1 MFNSKN
7 LFQYLAAVGIVI
19 LASYFSGQ
27 IKSAF
32 VERNDDYEM
41 IRKYLLNDSPLYGH
55 NRPKIW
61 IHSKY
66 EVNSRF
72 WKSFYS
78 RTSTDLNQ
86 PYIHLTVKTIINHCG
101 NDFNVCLIDD
111 ETFSR
116 LIPGWDIDIT
126 KIAEPMKSR
135 YRELAFM
142 ELLYIYGGF
151 VVPNS
156 FVCMRNLL
164 PLYNDGLQGDK
175 PFFVETLNR
184 HCDNIN
190 TKNAQLFV
198 PGTQMMGCAKR
209 DPTIRALADY
219 LKVRNQNPHFT
230 AEPEFIGYTSTWL
243 NAQLKSGTINLVDG
257 SAIANKNL
265 DGKPILLEDLMEE
278 DYLKLC
284 SNRNYGVLI
293 PGEEILRRTK
303 YQWFSVLSAGEVLKS
318 NMIIAKYINSA
329 LMDGVIE
336 TDSIINS
343 DEGRTVISI

>member
-7 LFQYLAAVGIVI
+7 LYQYLAAVGIVI

-32 VERNDDYEM
+32 VEKNDEDEM
-41 IRKYLLNDSPLYGH
+41 IRKYLLNDSPLYGY

-66 EVNSRF
+66 ELNSRF

-78 RTSTDLNQ
+78 RTSNDLNQ

-126 KIAEPMKSR
+126 KVAEPMKSR
-135 YRELAFM
+135 YRELAFA

-156 FVCMRNLL
+156 FVCMRSLL
-164 PLYNDGLQGDK
+164 PIYTEGTKGDK
-175 PFFVETLNR
+175 PFFIETINR
-184 HCDNIN
+184 RCDLVNN
-190 TKNAQLFV
+190 KNQSLFI
-198 PGTQMMGCAKR
+198 PGTEMMGCPKR
-209 DPTIRALADY
+209 NPFIRSFADY
-219 LKVRNQNPHFT
+219 LKLRNQNPHFT
-230 AEPEFIGYTSTWL
+230 SEPEFSGYTSNWI
-243 NAQLKSGTINLVDG
+243 NGKENSGKINIIDG
-257 SAIANKNL
+257 HVVAIKTL
-265 DGKPILLEDLMEE
+265 EGKPILLEDLMEE
-278 DYLKLC
+278 NYLNLC
-284 SNRNYGVLI
+284 PNRNYGILI
-293 PGEEILRRTK
+293 PGEEVLKRTK
-303 YQWFSVLSAGEVLKS
+303 YQWFSVISTDELTKS
-318 NMIIAKYINSA
+318 NMIVSKYLMTA
-329 LMDGVIE
+329 LMEGQIQDN
-336 TDSIINS
+336 TIIQS

>member
-27 IKSAF
+27 VKSAF

-135 YRELAFM
+135 YRELAFA

-156 FVCMRNLL
+156 FVCLRNLL
-164 PLYNDGLQGDK
+164 PLYNDSLRGDK

-190 TKNAQLFV
+190 NKNAQLFI
-198 PGTQMMGCAKR
+198 PGTQMMGCSKR

-230 AEPEFIGYTSTWL
+230 AEPEFTGFTSTWL
-243 NAQLKSGTINLVDG
+243 TGQLKAGTINLVDG
-257 SAIANKNL
+257 SAIANKSL
-265 DGKPILLEDLMEE
+265 DGKPILLEELMEE
-278 DYLKLC
+278 NYLNICPK
-284 SNRNYGVLI
+284 RNYGVLI
-293 PGEEILRRTK
+293 PGEEVLKRTK
-303 YQWFSVLSAGEVLKS
+303 YQWFSVLSAGEALKS
-318 NMIIAKYINSA
+318 NMIIAKYLNAA
-329 LMDGVIE
+329 LMDGAIE
-336 TDSIINS
+336 SDSIIKS
-343 DEGRTVISI
+343 DDGRTVISI

>member
-1 MFNSKN
+1 MLDTKN
-7 LFQYLAAVGIVI
+7 LYQYLAAVGIVI

-27 IKSAF
+27 IKNVFS
-32 VERNDDYEM
+32 EKNDEYEM
-41 IRKYLLNDSPLYGH
+41 IRKYLLNDSPLYGN

-66 EVNSRF
+66 EINSRY

-101 NDFNVCLIDD
+101 DDFNVCLIDD

-126 KIAEPMKSR
+126 NIAEPMKSR

-156 FVCMRNLL
+156 FVCSRGLL
-164 PLYNDGLQGDK
+164 AMYEAGIENNK
-175 PFFVETLNR
+175 PFVLETLNR
-184 HCDNIN
+184 HSDANR
-190 TKNAQLFV
+190 TPMFV

-209 DPTIRALADY
+209 DPAIREFADY
-219 LKVRNQNPHFT
+219 LKIRNQNPHFT
-230 AEPEFIGYTSTWL
+230 SEPEFLGHTSNWLLSQVKRGKINMIDGYS
-243 NAQLKSGTINLVDG
+243 
-257 SAIANKNL
+257 IANKTME
-265 DGKPILLEDLMEE
+265 GKPILLEDLMEE
-278 DYLKLC
+278 QHLNLC
-284 SNRNYGVLI
+284 PHKNYGILI
-293 PGEEILRRTK
+293 PGDEVLARTK
-303 YQWFSVLSAGEVLKS
+303 YQWFSVISVDQLLNS
-318 NMIIAKYINSA
+318 NMIISKYLLAA
-329 LMDGVIE
+329 LMNGYQKKDS
-336 TDSIINS
+336 SIIKS
-343 DEGRTVISI
+343 EDSRTVISI

>member
-27 IKSAF
+27 VKSAF

-135 YRELAFM
+135 YRELAFA

-156 FVCMRNLL
+156 FVCLRNLL
-164 PLYNDGLQGDK
+164 PLYNDSLQGDK

-184 HCDNIN
+184 YCDNIN
-190 TKNAQLFV
+190 NKNAQLFI
-198 PGTQMMGCAKR
+198 PGTQMMGCVKR

-230 AEPEFIGYTSTWL
+230 AEPEFTGFTSTWL
-243 NAQLKSGTINLVDG
+243 NGQLKAGTINVVDG
-257 SAIANKNL
+257 SVIANKNL
-265 DGKPILLEDLMEE
+265 EGKPILLEDLMEE
-278 DYLKLC
+278 NYLHIC
-284 SNRNYGVLI
+284 PERNYGVLI
-293 PGEEILRRTK
+293 PGEEVLNRTK

-318 NMIIAKYINSA
+318 NMIIAKYLNAA
-329 LMDGVIE
+329 LMDGAIE
-336 TDSIINS
+336 SDSIIKS
-343 DEGRTVISI
+343 DDGRTVISI